1 MDKDTKKSAFRECL
15 EPIFVSSFQKLLKTW
30 DIDKY
35 VKKLFANNFILLM
48 LYAQIDCLDSLRHT
62 SQILKD
68 SEKLQELIG
77 ITSISA
83 SQLSRKLREMS
94 TEVLEKLF
102 TELVKELE
110 ATIGHKAMSHRLKRI
125 FLVDASVISICL
137 SNHLWAT
144 YRKTKAG
151 VKLHLKLAFYPEVGV
166 YPYTAIITTA
176 KGNDR
181 TQMDNLVVEESG
193 DALYV
198 FDRGYI
204 DYEKFDSYCD
214 NNNQIRFVSRL
225 KSNAVKE
232 LILEQKI
239 LVDNEWALERIVRLG
254 TPGVNQMKHP
264 LRLIETR
271 DTQGN
276 AVTIVTNDFELTAQE
291 ISDIYRNRWAIELFF
306 KWVKQHLKVKK
317 FYGNSENAVKNQ
329 IWLALISF
337 CLMTLLQS
345 KVKFSGEL
353 LSLQRLLQSCGYDSL
368 ELFLDKLFRPP
379 ARKSNGGR
387 RKNTWEQEFWRLNE
401 ETLLYGT
408 SILDEM
414 ILDLI

>member
-1 MDKDTKKSAFRECL
+1 MDKDTKKTAFRKCL
-15 EPIFVSSFQKLLKTW
+15 EPIFAFSFQKLLKTW

-35 VKKLFANNFILLM
+35 TKKLFVNNFILLM
-48 LYAQIDCLDSLRHT
+48 LYAQINCLDSLRHI

-68 SEKLQELIG
+68 SEKLQKLTG
-77 ITSISA
+77 LDSISA
-83 SQLSRKLREMS
+83 SQLSRKLRETS
-94 TEVLEKLF
+94 PEVLEKLF
-102 TELVKELE
+102 TELVEELE
-110 ATIGHKAMSHRLKRI
+110 TTIGHKARNKRLEKI
-125 FLVDASVISICL
+125 FLVDASVISFCL

-144 YRKTKAG
+144 YRKTKGG

-166 YPYTAIITTA
+166 YPHTAIITTA
-176 KGNDR
+176 RGNDR
-181 TQMDNLVVEESG
+181 TQMDNLIIEESK
-193 DALYV
+193 DVLYV
-198 FDRGYI
+198 FDRGYV

-232 LILEQKI
+232 LIQEQKV
-239 LVDNEWALERIVRLG
+239 LVDNEWVLDRIVRLG
-254 TPGVNQMKHP
+254 KPGTTQMKHL

-306 KWVKQHLKVKK
+306 KWIKQHLKVKK
-317 FYGNSENAVKNQ
+317 FYGKSENAVKNQ

-337 CLMTLLQS
+337 CLMTLLQIR
-345 KVKFSGEL
+345 VKFSGKL
-353 LSLQRLLQSCGYDSL
+353 LNFQRLLKSCGYDSL

-379 ARKSNGGR
+379 TRSSRGR
-387 RKNTWEQEFWRLNE
+387 RKTTWEQEFWQLYE
-401 ETLLYGT
+401 QTVIYGT

-414 ILDLI
+414 TLDLI

>member
-1 MDKDTKKSAFRECL
+1 MTFGQ
-15 EPIFVSSFQKLLKTW
+15 PT
-30 DIDKY
+30 
-35 VKKLFANNFILLM
+35 
-48 LYAQIDCLDSLRHT
+48 
-62 SQILKD
+62 
-68 SEKLQELIG
+68 G
-77 ITSISA
+77 
-83 SQLSRKLREMS
+83 KLRP
-94 TEVLEKLF
+94 
-102 TELVKELE
+102 
-110 ATIGHKAMSHRLKRI
+110 
-125 FLVDASVISICL
+125 
-137 SNHLWAT
+137 
-144 YRKTKAG
+144 G

-368 ELFLDKLFRPP
+368 ELFLDKLFRP
-379 ARKSNGGR
+379 
-387 RKNTWEQEFWRLNE
+387 
-401 ETLLYGT
+401 T
-408 SILDEM
+408 SS
-414 ILDLI
+414 